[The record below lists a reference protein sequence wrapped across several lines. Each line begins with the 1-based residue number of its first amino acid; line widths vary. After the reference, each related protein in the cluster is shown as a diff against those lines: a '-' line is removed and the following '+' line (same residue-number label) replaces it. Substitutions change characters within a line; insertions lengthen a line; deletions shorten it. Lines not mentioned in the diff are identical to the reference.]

1 MKKCWI
7 AALML
12 SVFLLS
18 CASSQ
23 TELLPSGGGAEE
35 SVLTEEPQTEAEKET
50 ETETEP
56 EGIESIDLTGK
67 EVYSVSRN
75 ADYAVTAQTLP
86 TTSDLVVRVRYLRD
100 VSQYAK
106 RAMPVLV
113 SEFEVLEVYKGDCAA
128 DTVTAGYY
136 GGELPR
142 SEIIKYFSDVDRE
155 AREEWLAMPQERQEQ
170 TVIVYDDPEIGVSF
184 DRASEYILFAKKTA
198 IGGYLIG
205 CDRYG
210 APRVE
215 GDTIQVF
222 GETFTIEQ
230 LKQIIAQ
237 G

>member
-23 TELLPSGGGAEE
+23 TELLPPGGSAEE
-35 SVLTEEPQTEAEKET
+35 AVLTEEPQTEAEKET
-50 ETETEP
+50 ETKP

-67 EVYSVSRN
+67 EVYYVSHD
-75 ADYAVTAQTLP
+75 ADYAVTAWTFP
-86 TTSDLVVRVRYLRD
+86 TASDLVVRVRYLRD
-100 VSQYAK
+100 VSQYAIHSS
-106 RAMPVLV
+106 PVLV
-113 SEFEVLEVYKGDCAA
+113 SEFEVLEVYKGDCAT

-136 GGELPR
+136 GGALPI

-184 DRASEYILFAKKTA
+184 DRVSKYILFAKKTA

-215 GDTIQVF
+215 GDTIRVF